1 MNDRVQSAITDLL
14 QKWRTDPWHY
24 PRHQHDCSDMSAEET
39 AAVISWFQVNQE
51 TQLSDAE
58 IVEDEGTKRRYIFLW
73 PKRTLDAMS

>member
-1 MNDRVQSAITDLL
+1 
-14 QKWRTDPWHY
+14 
-24 PRHQHDCSDMSAEET
+24 MSAEET

-73 PKRTLDAMS
+73 PKRTIDAMS